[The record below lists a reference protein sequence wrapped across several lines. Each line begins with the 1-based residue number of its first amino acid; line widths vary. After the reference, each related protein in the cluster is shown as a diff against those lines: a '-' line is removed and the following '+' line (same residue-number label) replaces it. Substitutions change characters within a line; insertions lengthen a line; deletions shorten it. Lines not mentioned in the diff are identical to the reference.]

1 MTSKMVWA
9 AAAVAIVVLIIA
21 AFTYYYS
28 NYASPSPSSSQSP
41 SPSPSASPFS
51 SPSPSPSP
59 SQLPSPSPTSPF
71 PSLSP
76 SSSLGQLLPPTD
88 QTYVNWAGYA
98 VAHDFNDPQPLVTGV
113 SGSWVVPQVEISQ
126 DDTFSAVWVGVGG
139 IFDDTLIQTGTEQDC
154 INGTVSYFAWYALLP
169 SNSIL
174 ITTIEVSPGDMIT
187 ASVNLV
193 DSAENVWSIYM
204 NDRTTGQVFYQNFTY
219 NSNGLSGEWV
229 VERPYVNDVLTKIAN
244 FGSVTLSNCTV
255 IMNNIVGAFGYFP
268 SARILMYNT
277 EGTRLVN
284 TSHFNDGSRF
294 TMHYLTSG

>member
-1 MTSKMVWA
+1 VANKVVWA
-9 AAAVAIVVLIIA
+9 AATVAIVVLIIA
-21 AFTYYYS
+21 TFTYYYG
-28 NYASPSPSSSQSP
+28 NYTSPSPTSSPSISP
-41 SPSPSASPFS
+41 SPSPSQ

-59 SQLPSPSPTSPF
+59 SQLPSPSSSP
-71 PSLSP
+71 
-76 SSSLGQLLPPTD
+76 GQLLPPTD

-98 VAHDFNDPQPLVTGV
+98 VAYDFSDPQPSVTGV

-174 ITTIEVSPGDMIT
+174 ITTIEVSPGDTIT

-193 DSAENVWSIYM
+193 NSAENIWSIYM
-204 NDRTTGQVFYQNFTY
+204 NDVSTGQVFNQNFIY
-219 NSNGLSGEWV
+219 NSSRLSAEWV
-229 VERPYVNDVLTKIAN
+229 VERPYVNNVLSEIAN

-255 IMNNIVGAFGYFP
+255 TINNTVKAFGYFP
-268 SARILMYNT
+268 SVRIFMYNT

-284 TSHFNDGSRF
+284 TSYFNNDGSSF
-294 TMHYLTSG
+294 TLQYLTSQ